1 MALSLTTEM
10 ALSKMGM
17 IGIQVSSMDEAFS
30 EEKLS
35 SLKIFPSFSPPFSM
49 KKGSNRSSL
58 DLYRI

>member
-30 EEKLS
+30 EKKLS
-35 SLKIFPSFSPPFSM
+35 SLKIFPSFSHPFSM
-49 KKGSNRSSL
+49 KKDSNRSSS